1 MHWRVC
7 SQSVAAHG
15 ICLMVIVAAG
25 ALAGPA
31 HAQQQLNVGS
41 AVDQSYPQWARPYLF
56 SGLNAGSSFA
66 NGSNQQAYTTRLG
79 SGIVGLSVN
88 SYSRD
93 DGAGAAGNYLAPSPV
108 SAMAQRQDWF
118 GSSFASPAW
127 RTSVAGTYKTDQNSP
142 FYTTAS
148 FGVAGYKPNLS
159 GLSGLTGFT
168 AGNEATG
175 LTASAGVGVQVTP
188 NITIEGGFTFTQ
200 GPPSAFR

>member
-1 MHWRVC
+1 MPWK
-7 SQSVAAHG
+7 
-15 ICLMVIVAAG
+15 ICARSIANGGTGLL
-25 ALAGPA
+25 ALALLAPV

-41 AVDQSYPQWARPYLF
+41 AVDPSYPQWAAPYLF
-56 SGLNAGSSFA
+56 SGFNAGSGIA
-66 NGSNQQAYTTRLG
+66 AASNQQLYTAKLG

-93 DGAGAAGNYLAPSPV
+93 DGAGGIAGNYLAPSPM
-108 SAMAQRQDWF
+108 SSMAQRQDWF
-118 GSSFASPAW
+118 GSSFANPAW

-148 FGVAGYKPNLS
+148 FGVAGYKPNFSGLS
-159 GLSGLTGFT
+159 GLSGFS

-175 LTASAGVGVQVTP
+175 LTASAGGGVQVTP

-200 GPPSAFR
+200 GPPTAFR